1 MKIFKLAENN
11 YNTKEMIFMAD
22 KELKLET
29 KCYDANEYGYLYGL
43 NQRIPDEEFEKVK
56 PYMRDFRRKDFVDG
70 IIKVTGRP
78 EGYRCLEKDVSKVEE
93 ILGIENTLQKRQDKI
108 KKAFA
113 DPIAKVNL
121 KDNAYNWLNT
131 LFKKTGTHP
140 KQNLS
145 RLALHSTKI
154 YDPDDSFKKGAK
166 NGEGVL
172 FIYTPHGMWYI
183 INNCGE
189 NSDTSLNNVE
199 SNSGG
204 AIGYRLM
211 YDDTVDTLIRIY
223 TEENEYTGEKLY

>member
-1 MKIFKLAENN
+1 MEVN
-11 YNTKEMIFMAD
+11 

-43 NQRIPDEEFEKVK
+43 NQKIPDEDFEKVK
-56 PYMRDFRRKDFVDG
+56 SYMIDFRRKDFVDG

-78 EGYRCLEKDVSKVEE
+78 EGYRCLEKDVAKVEE
-93 ILGIENTLQKRQDKI
+93 ILGIENTLEKRQNKI
-108 KKAFA
+108 KKAFSN
-113 DPIAKVNL
+113 PVSKVNL
-121 KDNAYNWLNT
+121 KDKAYNWLNI

-140 KQNLS
+140 RQDLS
-145 RLALHSTKI
+145 RLAIHSTKI
-154 YDPDDSFKKGAK
+154 YDPEDSFKNGAGM
-166 NGEGVL
+166 GEGEL

-189 NSDTSLNNVE
+189 NSDTSINNVQ
-199 SNSGG
+199 SDAGG

>member
-1 MKIFKLAENN
+1 ME
-11 YNTKEMIFMAD
+11 D
-22 KELKLET
+22 KELKMET

-43 NQRIPDEEFEKVK
+43 NKRIPDEEFEKVK
-56 PYMRDFRRKDFVDG
+56 SYMRDFRRKDFVDG

-78 EGYRCLEKDVSKVEE
+78 EGYRCLEEDVPKVEE
-93 ILGIENTLQKRQDKI
+93 ILGIENTLEKRQNKI
-108 KKAFA
+108 KKALA

-140 KQNLS
+140 KQDLS
-145 RLALHSTKI
+145 RLAIHSTKI
-154 YDPDDSFKKGAK
+154 YDPDDSFKNGAQM
-166 NGEGVL
+166 GEGEL

-189 NSDTSLNNVE
+189 NSDTTINNVK
-199 SNSGG
+199 SDAGG

-223 TEENEYTGEKLY
+223 TEENEYSGEKLY

>member
-1 MKIFKLAENN
+1 
-11 YNTKEMIFMAD
+11 MAD

-43 NQRIPDEEFEKVK
+43 NKRIPDEEFEKVK

-78 EGYRCLEKDVSKVEE
+78 EGYRCLEKDVAKVEE
-93 ILGIENTLQKRQDKI
+93 ILGIENTLEKRQSKI
-108 KKAFA
+108 KKAMA
-113 DPIAKVNL
+113 DPVKKVAL
-121 KDNAYNWLNT
+121 KDDAYNWLNT
-131 LFKKTGTHP
+131 LFKKGGTHP

-145 RLALHSTKI
+145 RLAIHSTKI
-154 YDPDDSFKKGAK
+154 YDPSDSFKNGAK
-166 NGEGVL
+166 DGEGTL

-189 NSDTSLNNVE
+189 FSNLSLNNVE
-199 SNSGG
+199 TPQGG
-204 AIGYRLM
+204 AVGYRLM

-223 TEENEYTGEKLY
+223 TEENEYSGEKLY

>member
-1 MKIFKLAENN
+1 
-11 YNTKEMIFMAD
+11 MAD
-22 KELKLET
+22 EELKLET

-43 NQRIPDEEFEKVK
+43 NKRIPDEEFEKVK
-56 PYMRDFRRKDFVDG
+56 SYMVDFRRKDFADG

-78 EGYRCLEKDVSKVEE
+78 EGYRCLEKDVAKVEE

-108 KKAFA
+108 KKAFEN
-113 DPIAKVNL
+113 PISKSNL

-131 LFKKTGTHP
+131 LFKNGGTRP

-154 YDPDDSFKKGAK
+154 YDPEDSFKIGAEK
-166 NGEGVL
+166 GEGVL

-189 NSDTSLNNVE
+189 NSDLSLNNVE
-199 SNSGG
+199 SKDGG

-211 YDDTVDTLIRIY
+211 YEDTVDTLIRIY
-223 TEENEYTGEKLY
+223 TEENLYTGEKLY

>member
-1 MKIFKLAENN
+1 
-11 YNTKEMIFMAD
+11 MAD
-22 KELKLET
+22 ELRLET
-29 KCYDANEYGYLYGL
+29 KCYDANQYGYLYGL
-43 NQRIPDEEFEKVK
+43 NQKIPDDEFEKVK

-93 ILGIENTLQKRQDKI
+93 ILGIENTLAKRQEKI
-108 KKAFA
+108 KKAFD
-113 DPIAKVNL
+113 DPIAKSNL
-121 KDNAYNWLNT
+121 KDNAYNWLET

-154 YDPDDSFKKGAK
+154 YDVEDSFKNGSK

-199 SNSGG
+199 SSSGG

-223 TEENEYTGEKLY
+223 TEENEYTGERLY